1 MPPASARMGPLAPT
15 MPAPPPLPVQQPSR
29 QAAFAQLP
37 WRPPRTTCSKRQL
50 LVRAGRSGTGTLPP
64 ESAHRW
70 ATMKTASM
78 AQCRAQQPGPAHE
91 PRGRCAGRSEGA
103 LLVIG
108 PRRLALCQQAHQRH
122 RHCDKEEALPFSAS
136 APKCARAGRKTSI
149 KTLRNLNRPTNPG
162 AGSLQGQRLRC
173 FLQASPKR
181 AFFRV
186 GTFDP
191 RICRLR

>member
-50 LVRAGRSGTGTLPP
+50 VVRAGRSGTGTLPP

-91 PRGRCAGRSEGA
+91 PRGRCAGRCAACYRPTTLGA
-103 LLVIG
+103 LSAG
-108 PRRLALCQQAHQRH
+108 PPAPPALRQGGGSSFLGERASRFYV
-122 RHCDKEEALPFSAS
+122 DKKPKKSEPSNESWSGLTPGSKVKVFGLEACAYGHVRG
-136 APKCARAGRKTSI
+136 AP
-149 KTLRNLNRPTNPG
+149 
-162 AGSLQGQRLRC
+162 
-173 FLQASPKR
+173 
-181 AFFRV
+181 
-186 GTFDP
+186 
-191 RICRLR
+191 